1 MANDIT
7 TAISLNPIKNGT
19 LISGCLLNGFFNTED
34 SYVLNKPILLDIQ
47 DRYDNRFDDPSYY
60 HGGGG
65 GGDVDGGDVG
75 VDVDVLG
82 V

>member
-7 TAISLNPIKNGT
+7 FAISSNPIKNGT
-19 LISGCLLNGFFNTED
+19 LVYGCSQTGLFDTKDTYVSNRPTISEIED
-34 SYVLNKPILLDIQ
+34 K
-47 DRYDNRFDDPSYY
+47 YDDRFDDPSYY

-65 GGDVDGGDVG
+65 GSVDGGDVG
-75 VDVDVLG
+75 EDADVLG